1 MSYPKGERVWLRH
14 IDGHG
19 QTRYIITSPPDRRVY
34 KLYTPEEDGGWKLW
48 GKDAS
53 AGKLADRFMARRSA

>member
-19 QTRYIITSPPDRRVY
+19 QTRYIITSPLDRRVY
-34 KLYTPEEDGGWKLW
+34 KLYTPEEDGSWKLW

>member
-1 MSYPKGERVWLRH
+1 MNNPKGERVWLECFSPA
-14 IDGHG
+14 G
-19 QTRYIITSPPDRRVY
+19 RYIITSPPDRRVY
-34 KLYTPEEDGGWKLW
+34 KLYTPEPDGGWKLW

>member
-34 KLYTPEEDGGWKLW
+34 KLYTPEKDGSWKLW

>member
-34 KLYTPEEDGGWKLW
+34 KLYTSEEDGSWKLW

-53 AGKLADRFMARRSA
+53 AGKLADRFMTRRA